1 MFLWLYENWEL
12 TVCGEALGEVGIK
25 RKIFQGENLPSYI
38 VAIGIKLLFAMFQ
51 YSFDTLQLKHKLMSI
66 IINFVY

>member
-25 RKIFQGENLPSYI
+25 RKIFQGEDLPGYI

-51 YSFDTLQLKHKLMSI
+51 YSFDTL
-66 IINFVY
+66 